1 MNRDELC
8 DMPATRMAALIAS
21 RQLSP
26 VEVTD
31 AVLARVARLNPSLN
45 AFALLMPDEARAAA
59 RLAEAEVM
67 SGKEL
72 GPLHG
77 VPITVKDNVSLAGV
91 PLRNG
96 SIAAEAVV
104 PATDALAVGR
114 VKAAGAIVIG
124 KTTLPEFAHKVL
136 TENLADGVT
145 LNPWNLEHSPGGSSG
160 GAGAALA
167 AGLAPL
173 AVATD
178 GGGSI
183 RCPAAWNGVVGLKPT
198 LGRIPNEAAPDSFGN
213 FAYVGPMARV
223 TDDVA
228 LLLSVMRGPCPA
240 DPFALAA
247 PVEPERMSIR
257 GLRVGWI
264 AHFGEYRTET
274 EVLALTQA
282 AMSRLSVLGA
292 VVEEVKEACFDGLY
306 SIYATLASTVRAR
319 RYGPIFDAAGDR
331 MTATL
336 RAGIAQG
343 RGWSALDLM
352 AASDRRTTLFRAVQ
366 GLLQRYDVLAM
377 PTVTTPAPRLD
388 SIDPGYPGSY
398 PQWAA
403 ALHPFNLTGHPALS
417 TPAGFTAAG
426 LPAGLQLVGPWFSE
440 QRLLMVSAA
449 LEQSLGLSA
458 RHPPIIADTGGS
470 PCPSS

>member
-1 MNRDELC
+1 MNQDEIC
-8 DMPATRMAALIAS
+8 DMPATRMAGLIAS
-21 RQLSP
+21 RHLSP
-26 VEVTD
+26 VEVTE

-45 AFALLMPDEARAAA
+45 AFALLLPDEALAAA
-59 RLAEAEVM
+59 RKAEADVM
-67 SGKEL
+67 SGQPL

-77 VPITVKDNVSLAGV
+77 VPVTVKDNISLAGV
-91 PLRNG
+91 PMRNG
-96 SIAAEAVV
+96 SIAAEAVQ
-104 PATDALAVGR
+104 PATDAVAVGR

-136 TENLADGVT
+136 TENFTEGLT
-145 LNPWNLEHSPGGSSG
+145 LNPWNREHSPGGSSG

-198 LGRIPNEAAPDSFGN
+198 LGRIPSESAPDGFGN
-213 FAYVGPMARV
+213 FAYIGPMARV

-228 LLLSVMRGPCPA
+228 LLLSVMQGACPA
-240 DPFALAA
+240 DPFALATPA
-247 PVEPERMSIR
+247 EPEPMQIR

-264 AHFGEYRTET
+264 AHFGEYRTEAD
-274 EVLALTQA
+274 VLALTQA
-282 AMSRLSVLGA
+282 AVSRLSLLGA
-292 VVEEVKEACFDGLY
+292 EVEEVKETCFDGLY
-306 SIYATLASTVRAR
+306 PVYATLASTVRAR
-319 RYGPIFDAAGDR
+319 RYGHIFDAAGDK
-331 MTATL
+331 MTPTL

-343 RGWSALDLM
+343 RSWSALDLL
-352 AASDRRTTLFRAVQ
+352 AASDRRTTLFRAMQ
-366 GLLQRYDVLAM
+366 ALLERFDVLAM
-377 PTVTTPAPRLD
+377 PTVTAPAPRLD
-388 SIDPGYPGSY
+388 SVDPSYPGSY

-426 LPAGLQLVGPWFSE
+426 LPVGLQLVGPWFAE
-440 QRLLMVSAA
+440 QRLLMVSSA
-449 LEQSLGLSA
+449 LEQSLGLVS
-458 RHPPIIADTGGS
+458 RRPPIEV
-470 PCPSS
+470 PQP